1 MSTNRKS
8 NVSIKALLMAF
19 FAALLLVGSLTLVG
33 CGGGGESSEAPA
45 EEEKE
50 AEPTRTPE
58 EAAEGYVQAVFDSD
72 GDTLWALLPPDLR
85 DALMDEMGGDE
96 DEVISELESTIGD
109 SMDSALSGM
118 EDYVNGFTVTA
129 TDTKDLSSS
138 EIDDLIET
146 YSSDYNLDL
155 NIEEAQEVDLTVG
168 LDLTS
173 EGEELLAANDVDPSE
188 ATTEATVVV
197 IKVDG
202 EWYFDM
208 TSLL

>member
-1 MSTNRKS
+1 M
-8 NVSIKALLMAF
+8 
-19 FAALLLVGSLTLVG
+19 
-33 CGGGGESSEAPA
+33 
-45 EEEKE
+45 
-50 AEPTRTPE
+50 
-58 EAAEGYVQAVFDSD
+58 FDSD
-72 GDTLWALLPPDLR
+72 GDTLWELLPPDLR